1 MLENVIIRY
10 SAYRPFQAGL
20 IINAPKSNA
29 DTAVCLHVLHM
40 MIKQVL
46 QYEFIPSGTTYVTR
60 SR

>member
-10 SAYRPFQAGL
+10 QFPTFQAGL

-40 MIKQVL
+40 MINRFFSMNYPVRNN
-46 QYEFIPSGTTYVTR
+46 IPTR